1 MATAVRVV
9 HSGGT
14 INFDQMDVSEV
25 RRVHVQKTDRY
36 WDQDNYFHQYLIG
49 KDYDIFYV
57 TIKNVTEDILTDT
70 ETLYDAIDSTTKQ
83 PEVLTLYWKYLI
95 SSGTSTYVMMDRN
108 SYRKNY
114 YKSRKVRDKITLI
127 FVQTNTP

>member
-1 MATAVRVV
+1 MSTAVRVV

-57 TIKNVTEDILTDT
+57 TIKNMTEDILTNT
-70 ETLYDAIDSTTKQ
+70 ETIYNAIDSTTKQ
-83 PEVLTLYWKYLI
+83 PEVLRLYWKYLI
-95 SSGTSTYVMMDRN
+95 AAGTSTYVMMDRN
-108 SYRKNY
+108 SYKKNY
-114 YKSRKVRDKITLI
+114 YKSRRVIDNITLI